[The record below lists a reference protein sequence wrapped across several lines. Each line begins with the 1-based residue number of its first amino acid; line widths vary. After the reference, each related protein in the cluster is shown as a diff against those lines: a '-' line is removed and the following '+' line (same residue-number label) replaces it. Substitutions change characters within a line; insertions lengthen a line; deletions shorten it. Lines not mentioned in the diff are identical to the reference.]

1 MSEKVRV
8 PVPVRVI
15 SERDGIQLGLFKPKK
30 DVKNSLR
37 IYLGS
42 ESKNV

>member
-15 SERDGIQLGLFKPKK
+15 GEGDGIQLGLFKPK
-30 DVKNSLR
+30 DVKNNFR
-37 IYLGS
+37 I
-42 ESKNV
+42 

>member
-15 SERDGIQLGLFKPKK
+15 GERDGIQLGLFKPKK
-30 DVKNSLR
+30 DVKNNFR
-37 IYLGS
+37 I
-42 ESKNV
+42 